1 MAPQRKPTDKPI
13 LWLTRQPQGLVATT
27 PYDLDMIER
36 HRIGAKV
43 ICTIEQ
49 PRDEILN
56 RKFHALISDVAKGT
70 GVDFEGLKSQLMI
83 KAGFFHSVD
92 YYEGVGTGFTPR
104 RVSELRGDEFQECF
118 WRIVEII
125 LTEHL
130 PHITDEQ
137 LLARINKYIGVRD
150 L

>member
-1 MAPQRKPTDKPI
+1 MSSRKPSDRPI
-13 LWLTRQPQGLVATT
+13 LWLTRQPQGLIAST
-27 PYDLDMIER
+27 PYDLDQIER
-36 HRIGAKV
+36 YRIGSKV

-70 GVDFEGLKSQLMI
+70 GKDFEGLKSQLMI

-92 YYEGVGTGFTPR
+92 YYEGVGTGFTAK
-104 RVSELRGDEFQECF
+104 RVSEFDNADFTECF
-118 WRIVEII
+118 WRILEII
-125 LTEHL
+125 LTDHL